1 MGDNVEATFKTFASK
16 GNEAT
21 SSDIIKWAKDS
32 NILGKNLTTNHI
44 DIAFSK
50 VKVKGAKNL
59 TVRELGPLIDE
70 MAVKYMLDK
79 KLDKDAAVGEL
90 REKLGGASS
99 KMHGVTK
106 AVAVGGVDRLTDTSK
121 YTGSHKERFDAEGKG
136 KGLEGREDLHD
147 NSGYVGG
154 YKGAGTYDSK

>member
-1 MGDNVEATFKTFASK
+1 MANVEATFKTFASK
-16 GNEAT
+16 GTEAT

-32 NILGKNLTTNHI
+32 DILGKNLTTNHI

-59 TVRELGPLIDE
+59 TSRELGPLIDE
-70 MAVKYMLDK
+70 MAIKYMLDK
-79 KLDKDAAVGEL
+79 KIDKDAAVTEL
-90 REKLGGASS
+90 RERLGGASS

-121 YTGSHKERFDAEGKG
+121 YTGSHKERFDADGKG
-136 KGLEGREDLHD
+136 KGVEGREDVHD

-154 YKGAGTYDSK
+154 YKGAGTYESK